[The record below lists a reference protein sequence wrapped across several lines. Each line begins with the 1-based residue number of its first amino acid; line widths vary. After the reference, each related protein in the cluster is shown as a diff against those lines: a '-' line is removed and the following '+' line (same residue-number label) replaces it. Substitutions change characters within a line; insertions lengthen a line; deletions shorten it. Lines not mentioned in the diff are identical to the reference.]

1 MKKNNILL
9 FILDLLDVKY
19 TKIYARKY
27 YEEHPHK
34 NDLLGVSNMLY
45 HYGIKSEGLKLEREI
60 DALQELE
67 VPFIAHLDGTFVVVT
82 DIKQDKITY
91 FVEGQKIEE
100 TNEYFLKKWSGVVLL
115 FEKQNV
121 SIEPNYEQHKKKDM
135 VLFFIKFI
143 FLFSL
148 FYVFLFL
155 GVNTLTNGLEFL
167 FTYHLIFSVYMCLIS
182 LF

>member
-60 DALQELE
+60 NLTRIGSSFYCSSGWNFCSGDRY
-67 VPFIAHLDGTFVVVT
+67 
-82 DIKQDKITY
+82 KNKI
-91 FVEGQKIEE
+91 
-100 TNEYFLKKWSGVVLL
+100 NLL
-115 FEKQNV
+115 ILSKV
-121 SIEPNYEQHKKKDM
+121 RR
-135 VLFFIKFI
+135 
-143 FLFSL
+143 
-148 FYVFLFL
+148 
-155 GVNTLTNGLEFL
+155 
-167 FTYHLIFSVYMCLIS
+167 
-182 LF
+182 

>member
-60 DALQELE
+60 NALQELE
-67 VPFIAHLDGTFVVVT
+67 VPFIAHLDGTFVA
-82 DIKQDKITY
+82 
-91 FVEGQKIEE
+91 
-100 TNEYFLKKWSGVVLL
+100 
-115 FEKQNV
+115 V
-121 SIEPNYEQHKKKDM
+121 SYTH
-135 VLFFIKFI
+135 L
-143 FLFSL
+143 
-148 FYVFLFL
+148 
-155 GVNTLTNGLEFL
+155 TLRR
-167 FTYHLIFSVYMCLIS
+167 
-182 LF
+182 

>member
-1 MKKNNILL
+1 MLRKCLTNYC
-9 FILDLLDVKY
+9 DVKY

-91 FVEGQKIEE
+91 FVEGQKREE

-135 VLFFIKFI
+135 IFFHKVYFPFFFILCISI
-143 FLFSL
+143 FR
-148 FYVFLFL
+148 
-155 GVNTLTNGLEFL
+155 
-167 FTYHLIFSVYMCLIS
+167 C
-182 LF
+182 